1 MLRHALP
8 GFALAVALLLVPLAL
23 AAQDSLPPAPRRDSA
38 VVAIPDTAAIPL
50 ADAPDTGAVPLG
62 VRPLSPMGAFARSL
76 LIPGWGQAKLG
87 RRTTAILFVAAE
99 AVTVGM
105 AIKANQEYQY
115 LRASGAPGSREKALE
130 REDWLVLVAFNHLI
144 AGVEAFV
151 SAHLWDFPGDVA
163 LRPVHGGVG
172 AGVTLPVRV
181 P

>member
-1 MLRHALP
+1 MLRHALHGP
-8 GFALAVALLLVPLAL
+8 ALAVALLLAPPAL
-23 AAQDSLPPAPRRDSA
+23 AAQDSLPPAPRRDA
-38 VVAIPDTAAIPL
+38 VAVPDTAAVPL
-50 ADAPDTGAVPLG
+50 ADAPDSGAVPLG
-62 VRPLSPMGAFARSL
+62 VRPLSPMGAFVRSL
-76 LIPGWGQAKLG
+76 AIPGWGQARLG
-87 RRTTAILFVAAE
+87 RRTTAILFIAAE

-105 AIKANQEYQY
+105 ALKANQEYQY
-115 LRASGAPGSREKALE
+115 MRASGAPGSRGKALE
-130 REDWLVLVAFNHLI
+130 REDWLVLVAFNHLL